1 MAETQQLNLYQKLAK
16 ITGEI
21 GVIAKDGNNQQQK
34 YKYIEYETIAGK
46 FRELFSKYNVV
57 LIPSMVEQERTNIT
71 TARGAS
77 GVSTVC
83 HFEFTVVNAD
93 KPDDRFVVK
102 WQGEAADYG
111 DKATN
116 KAATAAVKYY
126 LMRQFN
132 ISSKGDEDPD
142 SQTPEIAAKQQ
153 APQAPQKPAMA
164 SVRQITAVSKL
175 LANKGVTNGEDRKAI
190 LGAAIGGK
198 GAVLDPNK
206 ITVVKLKEVENRI
219 NNATLDQLLASI
231 DKQPEQPAVDEFDAP
246 VDFDNIPEF

>member
-46 FRELFSKYNVV
+46 FRELFSKYGVV
-57 LIPSMVEQERTNIT
+57 LIPSMVEQERSAIT
-71 TARGAS
+71 TSRGSS

-142 SQTPEIAAKQQ
+142 SQTPEVAAKQ
-153 APQAPQKPAMA
+153 QKPAMA
-164 SVRQITAVSKL
+164 SVRQIVAVSKL
-175 LANKGVTNGEDRKAI
+175 LASKGVTSDEDRKAI

-206 ITVVKLKEVENRI
+206 VTVVKLTEVANRI
-219 NNATLDQLLASI
+219 KDATLDQLLASI
-231 DKQPEQPAVDEFDAP
+231 DKKPEQPAVDEFDAP

>member
-46 FRELFSKYNVV
+46 FRELFSKYGVV
-57 LIPSMVEQERTNIT
+57 LIPSMVEQERSAIT
-71 TARGAS
+71 TSRGSS

-142 SQTPEIAAKQQ
+142 SQTPEVAPKQ
-153 APQAPQKPAMA
+153 QKPAMA
-164 SVRQITAVSKL
+164 SVRQIVAASKL
-175 LANKGVTNGEDRKAI
+175 LASKGVTSDEDRKAI

-206 ITVVKLKEVENRI
+206 ITVVKLTEVANRI
-219 NNATLDQLLASI
+219 KDATLDQLLASI
-231 DKQPEQPAVDEFDAP
+231 DKKPEQPTPDEFDAP

>member
-46 FRELFSKYNVV
+46 FRELFSKYGVV
-57 LIPSMVEQERTNIT
+57 LIPSMVEQERSTIT
-71 TARGAS
+71 TSRGSS

-142 SQTPEIAAKQQ
+142 SQTPEVAQKQ
-153 APQAPQKPAMA
+153 QKPAMA
-164 SVRQITAVSKL
+164 SVRQIVAVSKL
-175 LANKGVTNGEDRKAI
+175 LASKGVTSDEDRKAI

-206 ITVVKLKEVENRI
+206 VTVVKLTEVANRI
-219 NNATLDQLLASI
+219 KDATLDQLLASI
-231 DKQPEQPAVDEFDAP
+231 DKKPEQPTPDEFDAP

>member
-46 FRELFSKYNVV
+46 FRELFSKYGVV
-57 LIPSMVEQERTNIT
+57 LIPSMVEQERSAIT
-71 TARGAS
+71 TSRGSS

-93 KPDDRFVVK
+93 KPDDRFVVE

-142 SQTPEIAAKQQ
+142 SQTPEVAQKQ
-153 APQAPQKPAMA
+153 QKPAMA
-164 SVRQITAVSKL
+164 SVRQITMVSKL

-198 GAVLDPNK
+198 GAVLDPSK
-206 ITVVKLKEVENRI
+206 VTVVKLKEVANRI
-219 NNATLDQLLASI
+219 EGATLDQLLASI
-231 DKQPEQPAVDEFDAP
+231 DKKPEQPTPDEFDAP
-246 VDFDNIPEF
+246 VNFDNIPEF

>member
-46 FRELFSKYNVV
+46 FRELFSKYGVV
-57 LIPSMVEQERTNIT
+57 LIPSMVEQERSAIT
-71 TARGAS
+71 TSRGSS

-142 SQTPEIAAKQQ
+142 SQTPEVAQKQQ
-153 APQAPQKPAMA
+153 KPVMA

-175 LANKGVTNGEDRKAI
+175 LANKGVTNSEDRKAI

-231 DKQPEQPAVDEFDAP
+231 DKQPEQPAVDKFDAP

>member
-46 FRELFSKYNVV
+46 FRELFSKYGVV
-57 LIPSMVEQERTNIT
+57 LIPSMVEQERSAIT
-71 TARGAS
+71 TSRGSS

-142 SQTPEIAAKQQ
+142 SQTPEVAQKQK
-153 APQAPQKPAMA
+153 KPSMA

-198 GAVLDPNK
+198 GAVLDPSK

-231 DKQPEQPAVDEFDAP
+231 DKKPEQPTPDEFDAP
-246 VDFDNIPEF
+246 VYFDNIPEF

>member
-46 FRELFSKYNVV
+46 FRELFSKYGVV
-57 LIPSMVEQERTNIT
+57 LIPSMVEQERSAIT
-71 TARGAS
+71 TSRGSS

-142 SQTPEIAAKQQ
+142 SQTPEVAQKQ
-153 APQAPQKPAMA
+153 QKPAMA
-164 SVRQITAVSKL
+164 SVRQIVAVSKL
-175 LANKGVTNGEDRKAI
+175 LASKGVTSDEDRKAI

-198 GAVLDPNK
+198 GTVLDPNK
-206 ITVVKLKEVENRI
+206 VTVVKLTEVANRI
-219 NNATLDQLLASI
+219 KGATLEQLLASI
-231 DKQPEQPAVDEFDAP
+231 DKKPEQPTPDEFDGP

>member
-46 FRELFSKYNVV
+46 FRELFSKYGVV
-57 LIPSMVEQERTNIT
+57 LIPSMVEQERSTIT
-71 TARGAS
+71 TSRGSS

-142 SQTPEIAAKQQ
+142 SQAPEVAQKQ
-153 APQAPQKPAMA
+153 QKPAMA

-175 LANKGVTNGEDRKAI
+175 LTNKGVTSGDDRKAI

-198 GAVLDPNK
+198 GAVLDPSK
-206 ITVVKLKEVENRI
+206 VTVVKLQDAANRI
-219 NNATLDQLLASI
+219 NKATLDQLLASI
-231 DKQPEQPAVDEFDAP
+231 DKKPEQPTPDEFDAP

>member
-46 FRELFSKYNVV
+46 FRELFSKYGVV
-57 LIPSMVEQERTNIT
+57 LIPSMVEQERSAIT
-71 TARGAS
+71 TSRGSS

-142 SQTPEIAAKQQ
+142 SQTPEVAQKQ
-153 APQAPQKPAMA
+153 QKPAMA
-164 SVRQITAVSKL
+164 SVRQIVAVSKL
-175 LANKGVTNGEDRKAI
+175 LASKGVTSDEDRKAI

-206 ITVVKLKEVENRI
+206 VTVVKLTEVANRI
-219 NNATLDQLLASI
+219 KDATLEQLLASI
-231 DKQPEQPAVDEFDAP
+231 DKKPEQPAVDEFDAP

>member
-46 FRELFSKYNVV
+46 FRELFSKYGVV
-57 LIPSMVEQERTNIT
+57 LIPSMVEQERSAIT
-71 TARGAS
+71 TSRGSS

-142 SQTPEIAAKQQ
+142 SQTPEVAQKQQ
-153 APQAPQKPAMA
+153 KPVMA
-164 SVRQITAVSKL
+164 SVRQIVAVSKR
-175 LANKGVTNGEDRKAI
+175 LAAKGVTSDEDRKAI

-198 GAVLDPNK
+198 GATLDPSK
-206 ITVVKLKEVENRI
+206 VTVVKLKEVANRI
-219 NNATLDQLLASI
+219 EGATLEQLLASI
-231 DKQPEQPAVDEFDAP
+231 DKKPEQPTPDEFDGP

>member
-46 FRELFSKYNVV
+46 FRELFSKYGVV
-57 LIPSMVEQERTNIT
+57 LIPSMVEQERSAIT
-71 TARGAS
+71 TSRGSS

-142 SQTPEIAAKQQ
+142 SQTPEVAQKQ
-153 APQAPQKPAMA
+153 QKPAMA

-175 LANKGVTNGEDRKAI
+175 LANKGVTSGDDRKAI

-198 GAVLDPNK
+198 GAVLDPSK
-206 ITVVKLKEVENRI
+206 ITVVKLKEVEKRI

>member
-46 FRELFSKYNVV
+46 FRELFSKYGVV
-57 LIPSMVEQERTNIT
+57 LIPSMVEQERSAIT
-71 TARGAS
+71 TSRGSS

-142 SQTPEIAAKQQ
+142 SQTPEVAQKQ
-153 APQAPQKPAMA
+153 QKPAMA
-164 SVRQITAVSKL
+164 SVRQIVAVSKL
-175 LANKGVTNGEDRKAI
+175 LANKGVTSDEDRKAI

-198 GAVLDPNK
+198 GATLDPNK
-206 ITVVKLKEVENRI
+206 VTVVKLKEVANRI
-219 NNATLDQLLASI
+219 EGATLEQLLASI
-231 DKQPEQPAVDEFDAP
+231 DKKPEQPTPDEFDAP

>member
-46 FRELFSKYNVV
+46 FRELFSKYGVV
-57 LIPSMVEQERTNIT
+57 LIPSMVEQERSAIT
-71 TARGAS
+71 TSRGSS

-142 SQTPEIAAKQQ
+142 SQTPEVTAKK
-153 APQAPQKPAMA
+153 QKPAMA

-175 LANKGVTNGEDRKAI
+175 LANKGVANGEDRKAI

-198 GAVLDPNK
+198 GAVLDPSK

>member
-46 FRELFSKYNVV
+46 FRELFSKYGVV
-57 LIPSMVEQERTNIT
+57 LIPSMVEQERSAIT
-71 TARGAS
+71 TSRGSS

-142 SQTPEIAAKQQ
+142 SQTPEVAPKQ
-153 APQAPQKPAMA
+153 QKPAMA
-164 SVRQITAVSKL
+164 SVRQIVAVSKL
-175 LANKGVTNGEDRKAI
+175 LANKGVASDEDRKAI

-206 ITVVKLKEVENRI
+206 VTVVKLQEAANRI
-219 NNATLDQLLASI
+219 NKATLDQLLASI
-231 DKQPEQPAVDEFDAP
+231 DKKPEQPAVDEFDAP

>member
-46 FRELFSKYNVV
+46 FRELFSKYGVV
-57 LIPSMVEQERTNIT
+57 LIPSMVEQERSAIT
-71 TARGAS
+71 TSRGSS

-102 WQGEAADYG
+102 WQGEAVDYG

-142 SQTPEIAAKQQ
+142 SQTPEVGQKQNS
-153 APQAPQKPAMA
+153 KPAMA
-164 SVRQITAVSKL
+164 SVRQIVAVSKR
-175 LANKGVTNGEDRKAI
+175 LAAKGVTSDEDRKAI

-198 GAVLDPNK
+198 GAVLDPNR
-206 ITVVKLKEVENRI
+206 VPVAKLKEVANRI
-219 NNATLDQLLASI
+219 EGATLEQLLASI
-231 DKQPEQPAVDEFDAP
+231 DKKPEQPTPDEFDGP

>member
-46 FRELFSKYNVV
+46 FRELFSKYGVV
-57 LIPSMVEQERTNIT
+57 LIPSMVEQERSAIT
-71 TARGAS
+71 TSRGSS

-142 SQTPEIAAKQQ
+142 SQTPEVTAKQ
-153 APQAPQKPAMA
+153 QKPAMA
-164 SVRQITAVSKL
+164 SVRQIVAVSKL
-175 LANKGVTNGEDRKAI
+175 LASKGVTSDEDRKAI

-206 ITVVKLKEVENRI
+206 VTVVKLTQVANRI
-219 NNATLDQLLASI
+219 KGATLEQLLASI
-231 DKQPEQPAVDEFDAP
+231 DKKPEQPTPDEFDAP

>member
-46 FRELFSKYNVV
+46 FRELFSKYGVV
-57 LIPSMVEQERTNIT
+57 LIPSMVEQERSAIT
-71 TARGAS
+71 TSRGSS

-142 SQTPEIAAKQQ
+142 SQTPEVAQKQ
-153 APQAPQKPAMA
+153 QKPAMA

-175 LANKGVTNGEDRKAI
+175 LASKGVTSGEDRKAI
-190 LGAAIGGK
+190 LGAAICGK
-198 GAVLDPNK
+198 GAVLDPSK

-231 DKQPEQPAVDEFDAP
+231 DKKPEQPAVDEFDAP

>member
-1 MAETQQLNLYQKLAK
+1 MAETQQLNLYQKLAN

-46 FRELFSKYNVV
+46 FRELFSKYGVV
-57 LIPSMVEQERTNIT
+57 LIPSMVEQERSAIT
-71 TARGAS
+71 TSRGSS

-142 SQTPEIAAKQQ
+142 SQTPEVAQKQ
-153 APQAPQKPAMA
+153 QKPAMA
-164 SVRQITAVSKL
+164 SVRQIVAVSKL
-175 LANKGVTNGEDRKAI
+175 LASKGVTSDEDRKAI
-190 LGAAIGGK
+190 LGAAIGGR
-198 GAVLDPNK
+198 GAKLDPSK
-206 ITVVKLKEVENRI
+206 VTVVKLTEVANRVKG
-219 NNATLDQLLASI
+219 ATLEQLLASI
-231 DKQPEQPAVDEFDAP
+231 DKKPEEPTPDEFDGP

>member
-46 FRELFSKYNVV
+46 FRELFSKYGVV
-57 LIPSMVEQERTNIT
+57 LIPSMVEQERSAIT
-71 TARGAS
+71 TSRGSS

-142 SQTPEIAAKQQ
+142 SQTPEVAPKQ
-153 APQAPQKPAMA
+153 QKPAMA

-175 LANKGVTNGEDRKAI
+175 LANKGVTNGDDRKAI

-198 GAVLDPNK
+198 GAVLDPSK

-231 DKQPEQPAVDEFDAP
+231 DKKPEQPAVDEFDAP

>member
-142 SQTPEIAAKQQ
+142 SQTPEITTKQ
-153 APQAPQKPAMA
+153 QKPAIA

-198 GAVLDPNK
+198 GAVLDPSK
-206 ITVVKLKEVENRI
+206 ITVVKLKEVANRI
-219 NNATLDQLLASI
+219 EGATLEQLLASI
-231 DKQPEQPAVDEFDAP
+231 DKKPEQPTPDEFDAP

>member
-46 FRELFSKYNVV
+46 FRELFSKYGVV
-57 LIPSMVEQERTNIT
+57 LIPSMVEQERSAIT
-71 TARGAS
+71 TSRGSS

-93 KPDDRFVVK
+93 NPDDRFVVK

-142 SQTPEIAAKQQ
+142 SQTPEVAQKQ
-153 APQAPQKPAMA
+153 QKPAMA

-175 LANKGVTNGEDRKAI
+175 LANKGVTSGDDRKAI

-198 GAVLDPNK
+198 GAVLDPSK

-231 DKQPEQPAVDEFDAP
+231 DKKPEQPTLDEFDAP

>member
-46 FRELFSKYNVV
+46 FRELFSKYGVV
-57 LIPSMVEQERTNIT
+57 LIPSMVEQERSAIT
-71 TARGAS
+71 TSRGSS

-142 SQTPEIAAKQQ
+142 SQTPEVAQKQ
-153 APQAPQKPAMA
+153 QKPAIA
-164 SVRQITAVSKL
+164 SVRQIVAVSKL
-175 LANKGVTNGEDRKAI
+175 LANKGVTSDEDRKAI

-198 GAVLDPNK
+198 GATLDPNK
-206 ITVVKLKEVENRI
+206 VTVVKLKEVANRI

-231 DKQPEQPAVDEFDAP
+231 DKQPEQPAIDEFDAP

>member
-46 FRELFSKYNVV
+46 FRELFSKYGVV
-57 LIPSMVEQERTNIT
+57 LIPSMVEQERSAIT
-71 TARGAS
+71 TSRGSS

-142 SQTPEIAAKQQ
+142 SQTPEVAAKQQ
-153 APQAPQKPAMA
+153 KPVMA
-164 SVRQITAVSKL
+164 SVRQIVAVSKL
-175 LANKGVTNGEDRKAI
+175 LASKGVTSDEDRKAI

-206 ITVVKLKEVENRI
+206 VTVVKLTQVANRI
-219 NNATLDQLLASI
+219 KDATLDQLLASI
-231 DKQPEQPAVDEFDAP
+231 DKKPEQPTPDEFDAP

>member
-1 MAETQQLNLYQKLAK
+1 MTETQQLNLYQKLAK

-46 FRELFSKYNVV
+46 FRELFSKYGVV
-57 LIPSMVEQERTNIT
+57 LIPSMVNQERSAIT
-71 TARGAS
+71 TSRGSS

-142 SQTPEIAAKQQ
+142 SQTPEVAQKQ
-153 APQAPQKPAMA
+153 QKPAMA

-198 GAVLDPNK
+198 GAVLDPSK

-246 VDFDNIPEF
+246 VDFDSIPEF

>member
-46 FRELFSKYNVV
+46 FRELFSKYGVV
-57 LIPSMVEQERTNIT
+57 LIPSMVEQERSAIT
-71 TARGAS
+71 TSRGSS

-142 SQTPEIAAKQQ
+142 SQTLEVAQKQ
-153 APQAPQKPAMA
+153 QKPAMA

-198 GAVLDPNK
+198 GAVLDLNK

>member
-46 FRELFSKYNVV
+46 FRELFSKYGVV
-57 LIPSMVEQERTNIT
+57 LIPSMVEQERSAIT
-71 TARGAS
+71 TSRGSS

-142 SQTPEIAAKQQ
+142 SQTPEVAQKQ
-153 APQAPQKPAMA
+153 QKPAMA

-198 GAVLDPNK
+198 GAVLDPSK

-219 NNATLDQLLASI
+219 NNATLEQLLASI
-231 DKQPEQPAVDEFDAP
+231 DKKLEQPTPDEFDGP

>member
-46 FRELFSKYNVV
+46 FRELFSKYGVV
-57 LIPSMVEQERTNIT
+57 LIPSMVEQERSAIT
-71 TARGAS
+71 TSRGSS

-142 SQTPEIAAKQQ
+142 SQTPEVAQKQ
-153 APQAPQKPAMA
+153 QKPAMA

-198 GAVLDPNK
+198 GAVLDPSK
-206 ITVVKLKEVENRI
+206 VTVVKLKEVANRI
-219 NNATLDQLLASI
+219 ERATLEQLLASI
-231 DKQPEQPAVDEFDAP
+231 DKKPEQPTPDEFDGP

>member
-46 FRELFSKYNVV
+46 FRELFSKYGVV
-57 LIPSMVEQERTNIT
+57 LIPSMVEQERSAIT
-71 TARGAS
+71 TSRGSS

-142 SQTPEIAAKQQ
+142 SQTPEVTAKQQ
-153 APQAPQKPAMA
+153 KPVMA
-164 SVRQITAVSKL
+164 SVRQIVAVSKR
-175 LANKGVTNGEDRKAI
+175 LAAKGVTSDKDRKAI

-198 GAVLDPNK
+198 GATLDPRK
-206 ITVVKLKEVENRI
+206 VTVVKLKEVANRI
-219 NNATLDQLLASI
+219 EGATLEQLLASI
-231 DKQPEQPAVDEFDAP
+231 DKKPEQPTPDEFDGP

>member
-142 SQTPEIAAKQQ
+142 SQTPEVAVKQ
-153 APQAPQKPAMA
+153 QKPAMA

-175 LANKGVTNGEDRKAI
+175 LANKGVTSGEDRKAI

-198 GAVLDPNK
+198 GAVLDPSK

-231 DKQPEQPAVDEFDAP
+231 DKKPEQPTPDEFDAP

>member
-46 FRELFSKYNVV
+46 FRELFSKYGVV
-57 LIPSMVEQERTNIT
+57 LIPSMVEQERSAIT
-71 TARGAS
+71 TSRGSS

-142 SQTPEIAAKQQ
+142 SQTPEVAQKQ
-153 APQAPQKPAMA
+153 QKPAMA
-164 SVRQITAVSKL
+164 SVRQIVAVSKR
-175 LANKGVTNGEDRKAI
+175 LAAKGVTSDEDRKAI
-190 LGAAIGGK
+190 LGAAICGK
-198 GAVLDPNK
+198 GATLDLSK
-206 ITVVKLKEVENRI
+206 VTVVKLKEVANRI
-219 NNATLDQLLASI
+219 EGATLEQLLALI
-231 DKQPEQPAVDEFDAP
+231 DKKPEQPTPNEFDAP

>member
-1 MAETQQLNLYQKLAK
+1 M
-16 ITGEI
+16 
-21 GVIAKDGNNQQQK
+21 VSC
-34 YKYIEYETIAGK
+34 
-46 FRELFSKYNVV
+46 LFQAWSSRSVA
-57 LIPSMVEQERTNIT
+57 LSTS
-71 TARGAS
+71 RGSS

-142 SQTPEIAAKQQ
+142 SQTPEVGQKQ
-153 APQAPQKPAMA
+153 QKPAMA
-164 SVRQITAVSKL
+164 SVRQIVAVSKR
-175 LANKGVTNGEDRKAI
+175 LAAKGVTSDEDRKAI

-198 GAVLDPNK
+198 GAVLDPSK
-206 ITVVKLKEVENRI
+206 VTVVKLKEVANRI
-219 NNATLDQLLASI
+219 EGATLEQLLASI
-231 DKQPEQPAVDEFDAP
+231 DKKPEQPTPDEFDGP

>member
-46 FRELFSKYNVV
+46 FRELFSKYGVV
-57 LIPSMVEQERTNIT
+57 LIPSMVEQERSAIT
-71 TARGAS
+71 TSRGSS

-142 SQTPEIAAKQQ
+142 SQTPEVAQKQ
-153 APQAPQKPAMA
+153 QKPAMA

-219 NNATLDQLLASI
+219 NNATLEQLLASI
-231 DKQPEQPAVDEFDAP
+231 DKKPEQPAVDEFDAS

>member
-46 FRELFSKYNVV
+46 FRELFSKYGVV
-57 LIPSMVEQERTNIT
+57 LIPSMVEQERSAIT
-71 TARGAS
+71 TSRGSS

-142 SQTPEIAAKQQ
+142 SQTPEVAPKQ
-153 APQAPQKPAMA
+153 QKPAMA

-198 GAVLDPNK
+198 GAVLDPSK

-231 DKQPEQPAVDEFDAP
+231 DKKPEQPAVDEFDVP
-246 VDFDNIPEF
+246 VDFDNIPEL

>member
-46 FRELFSKYNVV
+46 FRELFSKYGVV
-57 LIPSMVEQERTNIT
+57 LIPSMVEQERSAIT
-71 TARGAS
+71 TSRGSS

-142 SQTPEIAAKQQ
+142 SQTPEVTQKQ
-153 APQAPQKPAMA
+153 QKPAMA
-164 SVRQITAVSKL
+164 SVRQIVAVSKL
-175 LANKGVTNGEDRKAI
+175 LANKGVTSDKDRKAI

-198 GAVLDPNK
+198 GAVLDPSK
-206 ITVVKLKEVENRI
+206 VTVVKLKEVANRI
-219 NNATLDQLLASI
+219 EGATLEQLLASI
-231 DKQPEQPAVDEFDAP
+231 DKKPEQPTPDE
-246 VDFDNIPEF
+246 FDNIPEF

>member
-46 FRELFSKYNVV
+46 FRELFSKYGVV
-57 LIPSMVEQERTNIT
+57 LIPSMVEQERSAIT
-71 TARGAS
+71 TSRGSS

-142 SQTPEIAAKQQ
+142 SQTPEVAQKQQ
-153 APQAPQKPAMA
+153 KPQKPAMA

-175 LANKGVTNGEDRKAI
+175 LANKGVTNSEDRKAI
-190 LGAAIGGK
+190 LGAAICGK
-198 GAVLDPNK
+198 GAVLDPSK

>member
-57 LIPSMVEQERTNIT
+57 LIPSMVEQERTSIT

-153 APQAPQKPAMA
+153 APQKPAMA

-175 LANKGVTNGEDRKAI
+175 LASKGVTSGEDRKAI

-231 DKQPEQPAVDEFDAP
+231 DKQPEQPTPDEFDAP

>member
-46 FRELFSKYNVV
+46 FRELFSKYGVV
-57 LIPSMVEQERTNIT
+57 LIPSMVEQERSAIT
-71 TARGAS
+71 TSRGSS

-142 SQTPEIAAKQQ
+142 SQTPEVAQKQ
-153 APQAPQKPAMA
+153 QKPAMA

-175 LANKGVTNGEDRKAI
+175 LANKGVTSGDDRKAI

-198 GAVLDPNK
+198 GAVLDPSK
-206 ITVVKLKEVENRI
+206 ITVVKLKEVANRI
-219 NNATLDQLLASI
+219 EGATLEQLLASI
-231 DKQPEQPAVDEFDAP
+231 DKKPEQPTPDEFDAP

>member
-46 FRELFSKYNVV
+46 FRELFSKYGVV
-57 LIPSMVEQERTNIT
+57 LIPSMVEQERSAIT
-71 TARGAS
+71 TSRGSS

-142 SQTPEIAAKQQ
+142 SQTPEVAQKQ
-153 APQAPQKPAMA
+153 QKPAMA
-164 SVRQITAVSKL
+164 SVRQIVAVSKL
-175 LANKGVTNGEDRKAI
+175 LANKGVTSDEDRKAI

-206 ITVVKLKEVENRI
+206 VTVVKLQEAANRI
-219 NNATLDQLLASI
+219 NKATLDQLLASI